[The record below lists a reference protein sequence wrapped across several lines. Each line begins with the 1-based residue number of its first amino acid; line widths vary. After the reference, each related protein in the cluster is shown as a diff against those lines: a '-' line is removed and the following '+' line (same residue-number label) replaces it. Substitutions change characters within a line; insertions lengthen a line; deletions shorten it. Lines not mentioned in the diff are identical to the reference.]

1 MMHTRVMGEG
11 RAARLMNAT
20 APMPQPGACSPLTAA
35 KPIRS
40 CWQALLWGL
49 DDDMDA
55 EATAV
60 LLEERGVMRV
70 ACLADGT
77 AWALVDP
84 ALLQRLQA
92 RICPHDGV
100 SCGWRD
106 DSKSCVV
113 AMAVS
118 WTQWT
123 STICSDAPSQ
133 VRTLTVQRCSSTRC
147 IHEWLLL
154 GLQ

>member
-1 MMHTRVMGEG
+1 MS
-11 RAARLMNAT
+11 RADGNACRRCTILLNCLRLVSMCA
-20 APMPQPGACSPLTAA
+20 GC
-35 KPIRS
+35 R
-40 CWQALLWGL
+40 QALLWGL

-92 RICPHDGV
+92 CCIHG
-100 SCGWRD
+100 
-106 DSKSCVV
+106 
-113 AMAVS
+113 
-118 WTQWT
+118 Q
-123 STICSDAPSQ
+123 SQ
-133 VRTLTVQRCSSTRC
+133 VSD
-147 IHEWLLL
+147 L
-154 GLQ
+154 GLLPQIHA

>member
-1 MMHTRVMGEG
+1 MLLPGRVLQTSP
-11 RAARLMNAT
+11 ARPTTIALLLH
-20 APMPQPGACSPLTAA
+20 LTLVDVV
-35 KPIRS
+35 RH
-40 CWQALLWGL
+40 WQALLWGL

-92 RICPHDGV
+92 GIHLAHLAALRVALDSV
-100 SCGWRD
+100 SCWGAAQA
-106 DSKSCVV
+106 SCVMGPLIV
-113 AMAVS
+113 CFNAHD
-118 WTQWT
+118 T
-123 STICSDAPSQ
+123 
-133 VRTLTVQRCSSTRC
+133 TLAA
-147 IHEWLLL
+147 
-154 GLQ
+154 